1 MFNSI
6 KLLDILTLTDKLQ
19 HMTFPIVRAV
29 YSAPGKSYIT
39 CVDRR
44 LSTKLFNVLDT
55 VCDYFYCH
63 EEVSSAHPTVSLF
76 LTHMREVYGLHLI
89 HERYLDGDVGDELA
103 RDINNALYAFLWDF
117 KSQAHRKRLKNLK
130 RVESRNQRSIST
142 YVNSLFDQH
151 AKLLVIRLDI
161 GYHEDYYDQLTLDL
175 VTEDR
180 NCYLRRVQNKYPAL
194 LGYIWKLEFGVD
206 RRFHTHITFIFNGAV
221 HQRDISLGIALGE
234 VWEDM
239 SDNNGSYFNCQVRRE
254 EYREWGTDGIGMV
267 HYSDTTKRI
276 NLINALSY
284 LTKLDTQILAV
295 LPAGRRTFGRMERP
309 SRQPRLGRP
318 RLLFCRSD

>member
-1 MFNSI
+1 MFNSVR
-6 KLLDILTLTDKLQ
+6 LLDILSITDLLQNTTL
-19 HMTFPIVRAV
+19 PIVRAV
-29 YSAPGKSYIT
+29 NSAPGKSRIT

-44 LSTKLFNVLDT
+44 LSTQLFNALDT

-89 HERYLDGDVGDELA
+89 HERYLDSDVGDELA
-103 RDINNALYAFLWDF
+103 RDINNALYAFLREF
-117 KSQAHRKRLKNLK
+117 KSKAHRKCLNNLK
-130 RVESRNQRSIST
+130 RAKNRNQLSIST

-175 VTEDR
+175 VTDDR
-180 NCYLRRVQNKYPAL
+180 NSYLREIQRKYSAL
-194 LGYIWKLEFGVD
+194 VGYIWKFEYGVD
-206 RRFHTHITFIFNGAV
+206 RRFHIHITFIFNGAV
-221 HQRDISLGIALGE
+221 HQQDISLGRALGE
-234 VWEDM
+234 AWEDM
-239 SDNNGSYFNCQVRRE
+239 PDSNGSYYNCQIRRE
-254 EYREWGTDGIGMV
+254 EYQRWGTDGIGMV

-284 LTKLDTQILAV
+284 LTKLDTQILAI
-295 LPAGRRTFGRMERP
+295 LPAGRRTFGRMEISRTP
-309 SRQPRLGRP
+309 SRRGRP
-318 RLLFCRSD
+318 RLLFCRFD

>member
-1 MFNSI
+1 MFNSVR
-6 KLLDILTLTDKLQ
+6 LLDILSITDLLQNTTL
-19 HMTFPIVRAV
+19 PIVRAV
-29 YSAPGKSYIT
+29 NSAPGKSRIT
-39 CVDRR
+39 CIDRR
-44 LSTKLFNVLDT
+44 LSTQLFNALDT
-55 VCDYFYCH
+55 VSDYFYCH
-63 EEVSSAHPTVSLF
+63 EEVSSAHPTVALF
-76 LTHMREVYGLHLI
+76 LTHMREIYGLHLI
-89 HERYLDGDVGDELA
+89 HERYLDSDVADELA
-103 RDINNALYAFLWDF
+103 RDTNNALYAFLREF
-117 KSQAHRKRLKNLK
+117 KSKAHRKRLNNLK
-130 RVESRNQRSIST
+130 RAKNRNQLSIAT

-239 SDNNGSYFNCQVRRE
+239 TDNNGSYFNCQVRRE

-267 HYSDTTKRI
+267 HYSDTVKRI
-276 NLINALSY
+276 KLINALGY
-284 LTKLDTQILAV
+284 LTKLGLQLLAV
-295 LPAGRRTFGRMERP
+295 LPAGRRTFGRMETP
-309 SRQPRLGRP
+309 LPQSRLGRP
-318 RLLFCRSD
+318 LLLLCRSD